1 MKAEELLNQFEL
13 LAEQMEINLIEGNG
27 DFEGGFCTVNED
39 QFVVLN
45 KSRPLS
51 QRLRVLGDSFS
62 KLDIGDRYILPAL
75 REFIEIESATEQ

>member
-1 MKAEELLNQFEL
+1 MMKSEELLDHFEQ
-13 LAEQMEINLIEGNG
+13 LAEQMGINLIEGKG
-27 DFEGGFCTVNED
+27 DFEGGFCMVNDD

-51 QRLRVLGDSFS
+51 QRLRILGDSFS

-75 REFIEIESATEQ
+75 REFIEIEEVVE

>member
-1 MKAEELLNQFEL
+1 MMKSEELLDHFEQ
-13 LAEQMEINLIEGNG
+13 LAEQMGINLIEGKG
-27 DFEGGFCTVNED
+27 DFEGGFCMVNDD

-51 QRLRVLGDSFS
+51 QRLRILGDSFS

-75 REFIEIESATEQ
+75 REFIEIEEAVE

>member
-1 MKAEELLNQFEL
+1 MMKSEELLDHFEQ
-13 LAEQMEINLIEGNG
+13 LAEQMGINLIKGKG
-27 DFEGGFCTVNED
+27 DFEGGFCMVNDD

-51 QRLRVLGDSFS
+51 QQLRILGDSFS

-75 REFIEIESATEQ
+75 REFIEIEEVVE